1 MYVCVDKYRTNTRHL
16 RQKDISSC
24 CTLGSGWVSTLGAW
38 ATHEIGKCSPPSY
51 STRFKVYLRSGSPLQ
66 ASHGSLIHR
75 LLSASRTQLLNYDR
89 SDRIAPNIMVRMLE
103 RVCVSQDF
111 SVRVRG
117 PSPLHRQARMHLH
130 HQLSSAT
137 WCCCPSPSYRPPYL
151 SAAKRI
157 FFGERTSSSWTHL
170 QSSLRVGEHACSIVF
185 HLRTFRL
192 QPSPNHAVVLKVHP
206 STRGESGA
214 SSRER

>member
-1 MYVCVDKYRTNTRHL
+1 
-16 RQKDISSC
+16 
-24 CTLGSGWVSTLGAW
+24 
-38 ATHEIGKCSPPSY
+38 
-51 STRFKVYLRSGSPLQ
+51 
-66 ASHGSLIHR
+66 
-75 LLSASRTQLLNYDR
+75 
-89 SDRIAPNIMVRMLE
+89 MLE
-103 RVCVSQDF
+103 RVCVNQDS

-170 QSSLRVGEHACSIVF
+170 QSSLR
-185 HLRTFRL
+185 TFRL
-192 QPSPNHAVVLKVHP
+192 QPSPNNVVVLKVHP
-206 STRGESGA
+206 PPEASRGRVLENVRGGPLEARAANIDTAGSTSSGVSPMSSVTAQPPAGRHTMVAAFAPVQPCYQDVRCVEWAGSPSLIWRLRKGSGTA
-214 SSRER
+214 SISSWQGCGS